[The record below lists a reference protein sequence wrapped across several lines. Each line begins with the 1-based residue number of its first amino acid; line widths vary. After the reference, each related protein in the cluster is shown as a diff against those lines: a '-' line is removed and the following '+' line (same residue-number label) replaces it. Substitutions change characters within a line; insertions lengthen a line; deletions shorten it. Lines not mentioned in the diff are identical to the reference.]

1 MCNWVMN
8 LDDPCP
14 EGYGGHLQVSA
25 ALVSST
31 KAGEGKENLMK
42 SEKDRSLVFRIV
54 WFLLSNNHKPLE
66 TKHLGE

>member
-1 MCNWVMN
+1 MN

-42 SEKDRSLVFRIV
+42 SAKDRSLVF
-54 WFLLSNNHKPLE
+54 SNCVVPAFQQP
-66 TKHLGE
+66 